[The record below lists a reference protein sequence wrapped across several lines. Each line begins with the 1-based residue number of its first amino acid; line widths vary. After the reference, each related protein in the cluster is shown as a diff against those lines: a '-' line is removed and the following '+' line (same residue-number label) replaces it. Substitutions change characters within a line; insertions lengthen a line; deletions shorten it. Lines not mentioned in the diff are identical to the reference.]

1 MKVSFITA
9 AMVLIAVEARCQG
22 TVNFANGAAGVNAP
36 VTTAPGA
43 TPVAGPDWQ
52 AELWMLETNGNWLRV
67 SQPVP
72 FLAQAVAGYVL
83 GGLVTVPVEAGQQ
96 ATFRVRA
103 FNTNSALEGISQ
115 PVAVTLGGGK
125 MPPVNLVGLQGWS
138 IVGPPQLRISLSD
151 NQAAVS
157 WPTGFPSFVLESSDN
172 LTRTDWSVVGET
184 PTTNGTQ
191 ITVTVPVD
199 STDKFYRLRSN

>member
-1 MKVSFITA
+1 
-9 AMVLIAVEARCQG
+9 
-22 TVNFANGAAGVNAP
+22 
-36 VTTAPGA
+36 
-43 TPVAGPDWQ
+43 
-52 AELWMLETNGNWLRV
+52 MLETNGNWLRV
-67 SQPVP
+67 SQPAP

-83 GGLVTVPVEAGQQ
+83 GGLVTVPGVDAGQQ

-125 MPPVNLVGLQGWS
+125 MPPVNLMGLQGWS
-138 IVGPPQLRISLSD
+138 IVGRPQLRISLSGS
-151 NQAAVS
+151 QAAVS

-172 LTRTDWSVVGET
+172 LTRTDWSSVSQT